1 MSEAPMPDQ
10 QTAATPANESKT
22 KSSRTRRVIGGHWFW
37 ILLLLVVIGVG
48 VQQLQALRFWETL
61 DNEAGQIATVDG
73 RLTALEAAMADQTRL
88 RQDIQQMQQTLLQE
102 RALLGLDRIEQQLDA
117 GWQIWQ
123 STGDPKMLV
132 SVLQDAQRHLAN
144 EPGAA
149 AQALRLAV
157 GRDLVTLKSQ
167 QVVDLRSAVE
177 SIDTV
182 IASIDKLP
190 LIQDGRVPAKTANDT
205 DLAPAETNA
214 PTLLERSRQLIAA
227 IAQDM
232 WQAIR
237 GMIRVQRLD
246 RAESALIAP
255 EQKVFLQQA
264 LRLLLLDARHALIM
278 RNTAVYQQTLAQA
291 GAWITK
297 YADAS
302 DSLVKNDLIEL
313 QRLTT
318 LNIDPAIVSL
328 EETRR
333 ALAAARAA
341 LTGEALTGEA
351 LTETAPVPTSTD
363 AEPAREA
370 PTMESAA
377 QPASDQNKSAETA
390 KGSAQ

>member
-10 QTAATPANESKT
+10 QTTAAPSSKN
-22 KSSRTRRVIGGHWFW
+22 KMKPRRPRRVIGGRWFW

-48 VQQLQALRFWETL
+48 VQQLQAVRFWETL

-88 RQDIQQMQQTLLQE
+88 RQDIQQMQQTLQQE

-123 STGDPKMLV
+123 GTGDPKTLI
-132 SVLQDAQRHLAN
+132 SALQDAQRHLAN
-144 EPGAA
+144 EPASA

-157 GRDLVTLKSQ
+157 GRDLVVLKSQ
-167 QVVDLRSAVE
+167 QTVDLRTAVE

-182 IASIDKLP
+182 LATIDQLP
-190 LIQDGRVPAKTANDT
+190 LIQDGRVPTQTTNGT
-205 DLAPAETNA
+205 DVASAEINA
-214 PTLLERSRQLIAA
+214 PTLLERGRQFVAA
-227 IAQDM
+227 IAQDI
-232 WQAIR
+232 WQALR

-246 RAESALIAP
+246 RAESGLIAP
-255 EQKVFLQQA
+255 EQKIFLQQG

-278 RNTAVYQQTLAQA
+278 RNAAVYQQTMGQA
-291 GAWITK
+291 RAWITK

-302 DSLVKNDLIEL
+302 DPLVKRDLIEL
-313 QRLTT
+313 QRLAA

-328 EETRR
+328 EDTRR

-341 LTGEALTGEA
+341 LTGEAVVE
-351 LTETAPVPTSTD
+351 TEPAPTSTN

-370 PTMESAA
+370 STTEAAA
-377 QPASDQNKSAETA
+377 QLAPDQNKSVETA

>member
-10 QTAATPANESKT
+10 HPPAAPSSKNKT
-22 KSSRTRRVIGGHWFW
+22 RSSRTRRMIGGRWFW

-48 VQQLQALRFWETL
+48 VQQLQAVRVWETL
-61 DNEAGQIATVDG
+61 DNEAGEIATVDG

-88 RQDIQQMQQTLLQE
+88 RQDIQQMQQTLQQE

-123 STGDPKMLV
+123 GTGDPKVLV
-132 SVLQDAQRHLAN
+132 SALQDAQRYLAN

-157 GRDLVTLKSQ
+157 GRDLVVLKSQ
-167 QVVDLRSAVE
+167 QVIDLHAAVE

-190 LIQDGRVPAKTANDT
+190 LIQDGRVPTQTANDT
-205 DLAPAETNA
+205 DVAAAEINA
-214 PTLLERSRQLIAA
+214 PTLLERGRQFVAA
-227 IAQDM
+227 IAQDV

-246 RAESALIAP
+246 RAESGLIAP
-255 EQKVFLQQA
+255 EQKVFLQQG

-278 RNTAVYQQTLAQA
+278 RNAAVYQQTLGQA
-291 GAWITK
+291 RAWITK

-302 DSLVKNDLIEL
+302 DLLVKSDLIEL

-341 LTGEALTGEA
+341 LTGEALTEA
-351 LTETAPVPTSTD
+351 EPAPTSTR
-363 AEPAREA
+363 AEPAREVS
-370 PTMESAA
+370 TTESSA
-377 QPASDQNKSAETA
+377 QPTPDQNKSVETA